1 MNKKCNVCMIASIMQ
16 KNDVNMKNQCGHWSS
31 WIWNN
36 SLSICPNTHP
46 FFPFSLFGLWFSK
59 EPMLIVGCCFN
70 VDFVGLVRTSC
81 GDYDL
86 SLIGASPHLYPPIN
100 VENAIKTIIAYC

>member
-1 MNKKCNVCMIASIMQ
+1 
-16 KNDVNMKNQCGHWSS
+16 
-31 WIWNN
+31 
-36 SLSICPNTHP
+36 
-46 FFPFSLFGLWFSK
+46 
-59 EPMLIVGCCFN
+59 MLIVGCCFN